1 MQATPSHVTTSSH
14 DAASVYTSAS
24 FDGEAGGFI
33 LPALKKAASDAGRD
47 HLLVRRRRRGGRR
60 GAR

>member
-1 MQATPSHVTTSSH
+1 MQATPSQVTT
-14 DAASVYTSAS
+14 TSISTVPVFIDDS
-24 FDGEAGGFI
+24 FDDEVGGTI

-60 GAR
+60 SSR

>member
-1 MQATPSHVTTSSH
+1 MQATSSPVTSSIYNSGSVFS
-14 DAASVYTSAS
+14 AATFS
-24 FDGEAGGFI
+24 DEAGSHI

-60 GAR
+60 SAR

>member
-1 MQATPSHVTTSSH
+1 MQATPSHVTPSNF
-14 DAASVYTSAS
+14 DAPAFIDADFDDENGSV
-24 FDGEAGGFI
+24 I

-60 GAR
+60 SAR

>member
-1 MQATPSHVTTSSH
+1 MQATTSQVTQSNIETATFFTTPSYE
-14 DAASVYTSAS
+14 D
-24 FDGEAGGFI
+24 DMGGVV

-60 GAR
+60 SAR

>member
-1 MQATPSHVTTSSH
+1 MQATPSHVTPTSFE
-14 DAASVYTSAS
+14 AAPGFIDSSY
-24 FDGEAGGFI
+24 DEELGGII

-60 GAR
+60 SAR